1 MWFKNSS
8 ITKENNDEGDA
19 PEELSLFERA
29 KLLISDEYSDYED
42 DQLFNVSVYF
52 DSGKSLNMTEVEKGL
67 VVYLL
72 ANKAMESGAA
82 RIHTPDGRYVC
93 IDMKKVSYIFV
104 EKCRGRSGD

>member
-42 DQLFNVSVYF
+42 DQLFNVSVNF

-67 VVYLL
+67 VVQLL
-72 ANKAMESGAA
+72 ANKAMESSAVRAFMQCGK
-82 RIHTPDGRYVC
+82 YVC
-93 IDMKKVSYIFV
+93 IDMKKVDYIFV
-104 EKCRGRSGD
+104 EKCSGRDGD

>member
-19 PEELSLFERA
+19 PKELSLFERA

-67 VVYLL
+67 VVQLL
-72 ANKAMESGAA
+72 ANKAMESSAVRAFMKCGK
-82 RIHTPDGRYVC
+82 YVC
-93 IDMKKVSYIFV
+93 IDMKKVDYIFV
-104 EKCRGRSGD
+104 EKCSGRDGD